1 MPDIAEEQEQYVLGI
16 ATAEEVDNILQKA
29 VTVSIDSED
38 NEMLVL
44 ECYNPN

>member
-1 MPDIAEEQEQYVLGI
+1 MNEDQEQYVLGI

-29 VTVSIDSED
+29 VIAHIDD
-38 NEMLVL
+38 DDPEMLVL

>member
-1 MPDIAEEQEQYVLGI
+1 MPDNEGQEQYTLGI

-38 NEMLVL
+38 DEMLVL

>member
-1 MPDIAEEQEQYVLGI
+1 MNEEEKYTLGI
-16 ATAEEVDNILQKA
+16 ETAEEVDEILQKA
-29 VTVSIDSED
+29 IRVSIDDTD

>member
-1 MPDIAEEQEQYVLGI
+1 MPNGQEQYVLGI

-29 VTVSIDSED
+29 IKVSVDSED
-38 NEMLVL
+38 PEMLVL

>member
-1 MPDIAEEQEQYVLGI
+1 MPEIEEQEQYVLGI

-29 VTVSIDSED
+29 VTVSVDSED
-38 NEMLVL
+38 PEMLVL

>member
-1 MPDIAEEQEQYVLGI
+1 MPDIEEQEQYVLGI

-29 VTVSIDSED
+29 VTVSINPDD
-38 NEMLVL
+38 PEMLVL

>member
-1 MPDIAEEQEQYVLGI
+1 MPEIIEEQEQYVLGI

-29 VTVSIDSED
+29 IKVSIDDED
-38 NEMLVL
+38 DEMLVL

>member
-1 MPDIAEEQEQYVLGI
+1 MPDIDEQEQYVLGI

-38 NEMLVL
+38 DEMLVL

>member
-1 MPDIAEEQEQYVLGI
+1 MPEIEEQEQYVLGI

-29 VTVSIDSED
+29 VKVSIDD
-38 NEMLVL
+38 DDPEMLVL

>member
-1 MPDIAEEQEQYVLGI
+1 MPDIEEQYVLGI